1 MGNAK
6 TKEIYKSLQDIRDSL
21 PIGYSIDLDGA
32 AEKSETAVQKLLTPM
47 PIMLFVIM
55 TILMFQLKRIAL
67 MVMAYSLLHW
77 ANRCC
82 ISTQYY
88 ENAVRLYG
96 YSRDYRP
103 LGYDHP

>member
-1 MGNAK
+1 
-6 TKEIYKSLQDIRDSL
+6 
-21 PIGYSIDLDGA
+21 
-32 AEKSETAVQKLLTPM
+32 M

-67 MVMAYSLLHW
+67 VVMALGSIG

-88 ENAVRLYG
+88 ENAIRLYG